1 MNIFIHDLAFDTEH
15 RACFILSPSD
25 ESSPF
30 WDEWGVLSLRTFSS
44 CPNSAIIYTMMRIY
58 YSKLKVI
65 DIFTAFTLNFCNS
78 CFSHLHRT
86 AFYLSVK
93 LEKEWMILFF
103 ILKFIYHTIYKT
115 RNKREILSKFFHH
128 KIYFSQTQTN
138 LHFRIKISKS
148 CFTFLSDVNSRKHGI
163 RSDETC
169 YIIMPHNHLQMTQL
183 KHVIEFELNSIKIL
197 RYKAYE
203 WLSLSMSS

>member
-138 LHFRIKISKS
+138 LHFRIKISKKVVS
-148 CFTFLSDVNSRKHGI
+148 LFYLMRTLENMEFDL
-163 RSDETC
+163 
-169 YIIMPHNHLQMTQL
+169 M
-183 KHVIEFELNSIKIL
+183 KHVILSCLITIFKWHNLNTLLNLNSTVS
-197 RYKAYE
+197 RF
-203 WLSLSMSS
+203 